1 MKLTTKINKLEKEL
15 TELKK
20 QVQKKD
26 YEPVICNGL
35 MWSEITDDEM
45 DWEEAME
52 YAKNLREGG
61 YKDWRLPTVS
71 ELQNIFDYEKGKPKI
86 DFGDTSYFWSST
98 EYSFSVTRAWY
109 VLLGHGYTSYCL
121 KTGSGVVRCVREDK
135 G

>member
-1 MKLTTKINKLEKEL
+1 MKLITKINKLEKEL

-26 YEPVICNGL
+26 YEPVVCNGL

-52 YAKNLREGG
+52 YAMDLREGG
-61 YKDWRLPTVS
+61 YKDWRLPTIS
-71 ELQNIFDYEKGKPKI
+71 ELQNVFDYKKGKPKI
-86 DFGDTSYFWSST
+86 DFMDISYFWSSI
-98 EYSFSVTRAWY
+98 EYSVDATYAWY
-109 VLLGHGYTSYCL
+109 VNLYHGHTYHYL
-121 KTGSGVVRCVREDK
+121 KTNSYAVRCVREDK